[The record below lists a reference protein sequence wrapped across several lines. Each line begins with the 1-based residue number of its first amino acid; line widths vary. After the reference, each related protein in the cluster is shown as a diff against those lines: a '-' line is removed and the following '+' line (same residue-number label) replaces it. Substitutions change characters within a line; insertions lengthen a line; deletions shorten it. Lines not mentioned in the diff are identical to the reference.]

1 MVTVVRCFLSR
12 TIVFTIFWK
21 SNFSI
26 STKIKCWLL
35 QENWNDH
42 FLRSNDSPFLLNR
55 TNTLLSSYSLC
66 RKINRLKLTN
76 LKFIKKHICHIFL
89 TICVIILVR
98 GDERVIRGCGYE
110 VDPRGRDCYT
120 TVLEEYN
127 TEVCACKEDGCN
139 SATGWARTEYLLKT
153 VYLFTFWQFFVF
165 P

>member
-35 QENWNDH
+35 QDNWNVH

-55 TNTLLSSYSLC
+55 TNALLSSYSLW
-66 RKINRLKLTN
+66 RKINKLKLTN

-89 TICVIILVR
+89 NYLCDYFSPRWWESDQRLRLR
-98 GDERVIRGCGYE
+98 GWPQRPRVLHHCARGVQHRGLRLQGGWLQLFWWLK
-110 VDPRGRDCYT
+110 VKTPRQLGD
-120 TVLEEYN
+120 N
-127 TEVCACKEDGCN
+127 IP
-139 SATGWARTEYLLKT
+139 TGL
-153 VYLFTFWQFFVF
+153 
-165 P
+165 